1 MFHTLLRLLHLL
13 QLAIAYNLVIDTQTK
28 GIVSYIRG
36 LRGAYK
42 DGLENHSVPKIRKKR
57 CLGQVELTDIT
68 VTEVQVGSTET
79 VVAGGDYHLRI
90 EHLSTLLH
98 GSYFTNVLFIR
109 NTGDFQ
115 LRIRDL
121 NASLGPLVPINIGG
135 IPYVNQDISCSIWH
149 KEDHI
154 EVSGG
159 ILRWLARKRLRDTM
173 KEDLESI
180 LCDSLVEILD
190 RKIRQSLGG
199 LKLVLPVN
207 EATSISYL
215 IAGQPLLLPYGAVR
229 TYHSG
234 ITSTKHVG
242 EKFIP
247 SALESQHHVIYQI
260 HEGLLTEVVQSVCS
274 RGFLDGNFTVSQEYV
289 QVTCQKASVSLK
301 NMEALHTANIMLA
314 ISLTFRD
321 GRERAMLKNYSV
333 SVLHSSRLR
342 VLFRLRSEI
351 VSTTQHNDD
360 YGDQIFSMLSEVVR
374 LHVNVPLPIPDG
386 AHTDRSMI
394 KLLPD
399 RILFAT
405 DFVFR
410 KR

>member
-207 EATSISYL
+207 EA
-215 IAGQPLLLPYGAVR
+215 
-229 TYHSG
+229 
-234 ITSTKHVG
+234 
-242 EKFIP
+242 
-247 SALESQHHVIYQI
+247 
-260 HEGLLTEVVQSVCS
+260 
-274 RGFLDGNFTVSQEYV
+274 
-289 QVTCQKASVSLK
+289 
-301 NMEALHTANIMLA
+301 LHTANIMLA